1 MQEKTIYMKVF
12 SLDDSVIASRG
23 NSSFMERV
31 LKYNKRIEQRSMGRT
46 FGNGVLQLVARNL
59 RKNERIM
66 RALHD
71 DG

>member
-12 SLDDSVIASRG
+12 SLDDSVIAFRG